1 MRKRCVAVIL
11 ICALLHLTTLS
22 GYAYSKPQTDA
33 EYAQRVRRAVFQL
46 GIGPEA
52 TIRVT
57 LRDNTKLSGYVSEAG
72 ADTFTIIDSKSRAG
86 VPIAYTEVS
95 KVNGRNL
102 STGAK
107 IAIGVAVGVGAFF
120 LIAYALFLNW
130 SS

>member
-1 MRKRCVAVIL
+1 MRKQCVAIIL
-11 ICALLHLTTLS
+11 ICALVHLTTLS
-22 GYAYSKPQTDA
+22 GHAYSEPQTDP
-33 EYAQRVRRAVFQL
+33 ELAQRVRRAVFQL
-46 GIGPEA
+46 GIGPKA

-57 LRDNTKLSGYVSEAG
+57 LHDKTKLSGYVSEAG
-72 ADTFTIIDSKSRAG
+72 ADTFTIIDSKSSAD

-95 KVNGRNL
+95 EVKGRNL